1 MSGAK
6 LLPDTWNSCD
16 RALCCEEESK
26 RLSFPGF
33 PLGNLNTA
41 LAFESRKLGAA
52 QSTIWLV
59 LQGLVRGAEPPAAR
73 SCLLQPPSVCA
84 SCQLCSVLPTRAF
97 RAQSVLLGVE
107 HWKGQSGLPRPLCC
121 NCKRLWR
128 FFLCRWLLCR
138 GRLARIIQQDLLV
151 NTTRP
156 VLCCHSLTPQRFPGF
171 HLQFQCEH
179 AEQHIGLQGC
189 A

>member
-1 MSGAK
+1 MTELFAVRRKARGF
-6 LLPDTWNSCD
+6 
-16 RALCCEEESK
+16 
-26 RLSFPGF
+26 LSPGF
-33 PLGNLNTA
+33 PLVTWTLLLHLSPGNL
-41 LAFESRKLGAA
+41 
-52 QSTIWLV
+52 V
-59 LQGLVRGAEPPAAR
+59 LPRARSGWCCRAWWGVLSLLLREPASSSLHLSVPAA
-73 SCLLQPPSVCA
+73 SSALCCPPG
-84 SCQLCSVLPTRAF
+84 P
-97 RAQSVLLGVE
+97 LGHSLFFWE
-107 HWKGQSGLPRPLCC
+107 WSTWKGQSGLPRPLCC